1 MPKDLQSQLMQ
12 YSLMASAIGVTNNLN
27 AQVIYTD
34 IEPDI
39 LLYQYV
45 NEAEGWGYVDL
56 NDDDIIDVG
65 VLFEV
70 GYNCGYCPY
79 WFDFRVNVNLP
90 NEAAVAF
97 DGPCVLSTAYSDGTC
112 YVPGKWLTNFLVE
125 GQEVNPEAEF
135 LNDAPELYDF
145 SCGMYGDRCI
155 QGFFRGDYGSIDDQF
170 IAVRMIE
177 EDTNYCWIRLRWEG
191 EALYLKDY
199 ACNLN
204 PGEGLII
211 DIPEPIIL
219 SVENEPWQASIITT
233 NNGIQIQSSLLPVNG
248 IIQLVDMNG
257 RIVFT
262 STWDQKN
269 AIIEPDVSQG
279 LYIITLQD
287 ATNHYSQQIAITY

>member
-1 MPKDLQSQLMQ
+1 MTKDLQSQLMQ
-12 YSLMASAIGVTNNLN
+12 YSLMASAMGIAPKIN

-56 NDDDIIDVG
+56 NDDDIADVG
-65 VLFEV
+65 VYLEV
-70 GYNCGYCPY
+70 GYNCGYCDY
-79 WFDFRVNVNLP
+79 WIDFRVTAALP
-90 NEAAVAF
+90 TELAVAYN
-97 DGPCVLSTAYSDGTC
+97 GPCTVYSTFSDDTC
-112 YVPGKWLTNFLVE
+112 YAAGKYLTNFLLE
-125 GQEVNPEAEF
+125 GAEVKPDDLF
-135 LNDAPELYDF
+135 LNDALERYDVF
-145 SCGMYGDRCI
+145 CGSNGEECI
-155 QGFFRGDYGSIDDQF
+155 QGFFRGDTGPIDDQF

-211 DIPEPIIL
+211 DIPEPIVL
-219 SVENEPWQASIITT
+219 SLDNEPWQASIIAT
-233 NNGIQIQSSLLPVNG
+233 NNVIQIQSSMIPVNG

-257 RIVFT
+257 RIVYT

-269 AIIEPDVSQG
+269 AVIEPEVSPG
-279 LYIITLQD
+279 LYIINLLD
-287 ATNHYSQQIAITY
+287 ATNQYSQQIAITY